1 MFLWIMESSNFIFNK
16 KIYAVKVICAHYVKC
31 GKYIEVE
38 LRKKMLPV
46 ESSSKE
52 WLQVRRL
59 SSSVILNK
67 CPYFFSL
74 YCVIAAANNTVYIT
88 GFIYKV

>member
-1 MFLWIMESSNFIFNK
+1 MESSNFIFNK

-52 WLQVRRL
+52 
-59 SSSVILNK
+59 
-67 CPYFFSL
+67 
-74 YCVIAAANNTVYIT
+74 
-88 GFIYKV
+88 